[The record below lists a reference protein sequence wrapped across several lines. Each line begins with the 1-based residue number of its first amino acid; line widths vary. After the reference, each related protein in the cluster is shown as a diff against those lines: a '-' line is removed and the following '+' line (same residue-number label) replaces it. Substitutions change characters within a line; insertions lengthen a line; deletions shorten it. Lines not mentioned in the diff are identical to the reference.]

1 MQKTVIII
9 INDKKIIDCSGG
21 RIQASGFPRW
31 QPVLKHWILQAAFPS
46 SDLEHWPPRRPRQ
59 SCCAGWALSQP
70 EPAWR
75 QEALE
80 KQTAVC
86 ASDPKL
92 FGLKYKGVTF

>member
-9 INDKKIIDCSGG
+9 INDKKIIDCSGAHSSFRLSPVAACVKALDSPG
-21 RIQASGFPRW
+21 RFP
-31 QPVLKHWILQAAFPS
+31 QP
-46 SDLEHWPPRRPRQ
+46 WP
-59 SCCAGWALSQP
+59 GALSTQKAQAVLLRRVGAQP
-70 EPAWR
+70 ASTSLT
-75 QEALE
+75 AGGTAE